1 MASEPTRVFLV
12 GLYGVENLGDR
23 AIRETVERLAPRF
36 GVEVV
41 RFSSRTETGDPRA
54 VVLRSR
60 RFPRWLRAFAESDRV
75 VIGGGGLLKDE
86 SIRFSLELL
95 LAAAI
100 GRALRRDVTLLAV
113 GAAPFYTRLGRAV
126 IAATARLASVR
137 TVRDAE
143 SAEALRALGVRGV
156 DVRADPMFCTARH
169 QRRNGAPERR
179 RIVMAMRPWFH
190 KDSDGGTARWPPLL
204 AAITELADELT
215 ARGWAV
221 HLACLYWPEDRDVA
235 DAIAAGLAGRAGVT
249 VDEAPR
255 SWDDTVG
262 LAGSAELVIAMRYH
276 ALVAASLAGRP
287 AIALPY
293 EPKVR
298 SLATEVGVP
307 MVEVDDPRLA
317 SRVLELIE
325 SGGARVPD
333 PGAVAALEH
342 RAHLAVRE
350 ALLGSAA

>member
-1 MASEPTRVFLV
+1 MAAEPTRVFLV

-23 AIRETVERLAPRF
+23 AIRETVERFAP
-36 GVEVV
+36 GLGAEVV

-60 RFPRWLRAFAESDRV
+60 RFPRWLRAFVESDRV

-95 LAAAI
+95 LAATL

-143 SAEALRALGVRGV
+143 SAEALRALGVGGV
-156 DVRADPMFCTARH
+156 DVRADPMFCTALRE
-169 QRRNGAPERR
+169 RRNGAPERR

-190 KDSDGGTARWPPLL
+190 KDPDGGCARWPPLL
-204 AAITELADELT
+204 AAVTRLADDLT

-235 DAIAAGLAGRAGVT
+235 DAVTAGLAGRAGVS

-255 SWDDTVG
+255 SWEGTVE
-262 LAGSAELVIAMRYH
+262 LAASAEVVIAMRYH
-276 ALVAASLAGRP
+276 ALVAAALAGRP

-298 SLATEVGVP
+298 SLATELGVP
-307 MVEVDDPRLA
+307 MVEVDDPHLA
-317 SRVLELIE
+317 SRVLELVDA
-325 SGGARVPD
+325 GGARVPD
-333 PGAVAALEH
+333 PGAVAALRD
-342 RAHLAVRE
+342 RAHLGLRE
-350 ALLGSAA
+350 ALRGSIA